1 MPRDDGLR
9 LTDNERYSPRG
20 PRPRQP
26 GPEPTVGFH
35 KVQPSRARALEHLQ
49 LMAQSKYLEVKRG
62 SRHRQASERQQ
73 HRNQHGHHR
82 EESLSTAAEKFNG
95 VNAYGVFSSQDV
107 PARRA
112 TRPDV
117 IALLRDA

>member
-1 MPRDDGLR
+1 MTVSGLAI
-9 LTDNERYSPRG
+9 NERCSPRG